1 MKKMKRLTSIVLGL
15 IAMLIYTGCSHDL
28 LNIEN
33 PNEPTTET
41 FWKTEDDAQKG
52 LDAAYSRFYKE
63 GTWMRWLSFRY
74 DLGSDE
80 GWSTSPWN
88 ELAEWTRFNY
98 VNYNFWEGNNVHWE
112 DFYVGIFRA
121 NQVLKY
127 VPEIAFSDETK
138 KSRIIGQAEFLRAL
152 WYFQIAILWEKGAL
166 VLEPKDASY
175 KPEEA
180 SEEHLW
186 AQVETDLK
194 SAAANLPEQ
203 WEGADVGRATIGAAK
218 ALLAKAYMQQRKFA
232 EAKAELQW
240 LIDRENSLYGLM
252 DDYMDNFTHYNENNR
267 ESVFEIQFDDKNK
280 GGTGNDASMATGFQR
295 TQFYAPGGIGWQ
307 DGKARSWLVG
317 EYKREKNLDGT
328 NDIRLYHNLYYKNS
342 PQDFPDEN
350 PLIYGRQWQDGDWGE
365 DMFIRKYSTGYFRDR
380 EDYFAPNNY
389 RLIRYADI
397 LLMYAECIVETG
409 GTTTEA
415 AVYVDKV
422 RTRQSTNLPTLQN
435 SIFASALSSKE
446 AFLKRL
452 QMERTL
458 ELCFEGWR
466 WADLK
471 RWGLLD
477 TQEGINELKSR
488 DPDFNNF
495 VIGKHKRLPIPQIE
509 VDNSGGKLTP
519 NPNY

>member
-1 MKKMKRLTSIVLGL
+1 
-15 IAMLIYTGCSHDL
+15 
-28 LNIEN
+28 
-33 PNEPTTET
+33 
-41 FWKTEDDAQKG
+41 
-52 LDAAYSRFYKE
+52 
-63 GTWMRWLSFRY
+63 
-74 DLGSDE
+74 
-80 GWSTSPWN
+80 
-88 ELAEWTRFNY
+88 
-98 VNYNFWEGNNVHWE
+98 
-112 DFYVGIFRA
+112 
-121 NQVLKY
+121 
-127 VPEIAFSDETK
+127 
-138 KSRIIGQAEFLRAL
+138 
-152 WYFQIAILWEKGAL
+152 
-166 VLEPKDASY
+166 
-175 KPEEA
+175 
-180 SEEHLW
+180 
-186 AQVETDLK
+186 
-194 SAAANLPEQ
+194 
-203 WEGADVGRATIGAAK
+203 
-218 ALLAKAYMQQRKFA
+218 MQQRKFA

-452 QMERTL
+452 QMERTM

>member
-1 MKKMKRLTSIVLGL
+1 MKRIEKIIMGL
-15 IAMLIYTGCSHDL
+15 LAVFVATGCSHDL
-28 LNIEN
+28 LDIDN
-33 PNEPTTET
+33 PNEPTTST

-74 DLGSDE
+74 DLTSDE

-88 ELAEWTRFNY
+88 ELADWTKFNY

-112 DFYVGIFRA
+112 DFYVGVFRA

-127 VPEIAFSDETK
+127 APEITFANETNK
-138 KSRIIGQAEFLRAL
+138 NQIIGQAEFLRAL
-152 WYFQIAILWEKGAL
+152 WYFQIATLWEKGAL
-166 VLEPKDASY
+166 VLEPKDANY
-175 KPEEA
+175 KPEEVPEA
-180 SEEHLW
+180 QLW

-194 SAAANLPEQ
+194 NALAKLPDSWDANNR
-203 WEGADVGRATIGAAK
+203 GRATAGAAK

-232 EAKAELQW
+232 EAKTELQW
-240 LIDRENSLYGLM
+240 LIDREGSLYGLM
-252 DDYMDNFTHYNENNR
+252 DNYLDNFTHYQENNR
-267 ESVFEIQFDDKNK
+267 EGVFEIQFDDKNK
-280 GGTGNDASMATGFQR
+280 GGTGNNAAMATGFQR

-307 DGKARSWLVG
+307 DGKARAWLVG
-317 EYKREKNLDGT
+317 EYKREKNLAGD
-328 NDIRLYHNLYYKNS
+328 NDIRLYHNLYYRES
-342 PQDFPDEN
+342 PADFPDEN
-350 PLIYGRQWQDGDWGE
+350 PLIYGRQWDNGAWGDHL
-365 DMFIRKYSTGYFRDR
+365 FIKKYSTSYFRDR

-389 RLIRYADI
+389 RLIRYADV

-409 GTTTEA
+409 GTTAEA
-415 AVYVDKV
+415 AVHVNKV
-422 RTRQSTNLPTLQN
+422 RTRSSTNLPTLQN
-435 SIFASALSSKE
+435 SIFASALGSKD

-452 QMERTL
+452 QMERAL

-477 TQEGINELKSR
+477 NQAGIDELKSR
-488 DPDFNNF
+488 DADFNNF
-495 VIGKHKRLPIPQIE
+495 VIGRHRRLPIPQIE
-509 VDNSGGKLTP
+509 VDNSDNKLTQ